1 MMFYYLRKAMAEAK
15 KEKELDRKKARLL
28 SRDMDY
34 QFLEEI
40 IQKVNENPQLTVKIT
55 LKDRTELVVN
65 TTPKRGNGF
74 VGGGA
79 NEIDYLE
86 VK

>member
-1 MMFYYLRKAMAEAK
+1 MFYYLKKAMAEAK

-40 IQKVNENPQLTVKIT
+40 IQKVNENPHLTVKIT

-65 TTPKRGNGF
+65 TTPVRKGI
-74 VGGGA
+74 VGGA
-79 NEIDYLE
+79 ESDIDFLE
-86 VK
+86 VR

>member
-1 MMFYYLRKAMAEAK
+1 MFYYLKKAMAEAK

-28 SRDMDY
+28 AKDMDY

-40 IQKVNENPQLTVKIT
+40 IQKINENPHLTVKIT

-65 TTPKRGNGF
+65 TTPVRKS
-74 VGGGA
+74 VIGGTEA
-79 NEIDYLE
+79 DIDFLE
-86 VK
+86 VG

>member
-1 MMFYYLRKAMAEAK
+1 MFRYFRKAMKEAK
-15 KEKELDRKKARLL
+15 KEKEMEKRKTRLL
-28 SRDMDY
+28 AKDIDY

-55 LKDRTELVVN
+55 LKDHTELVVN

-74 VGGGA
+74 VGGGS
-79 NEIDYLE
+79 NEIEYLE